1 MGTHQI
7 GGENVCLWIFIVFF
21 FMFMAFGD
29 YSLVANWFCQMGLV
43 ASGVSNP
50 KGATRDAETP
60 KIRGEHIQS

>member
-1 MGTHQI
+1 
-7 GGENVCLWIFIVFF
+7 
-21 FMFMAFGD
+21 MFMAFGD